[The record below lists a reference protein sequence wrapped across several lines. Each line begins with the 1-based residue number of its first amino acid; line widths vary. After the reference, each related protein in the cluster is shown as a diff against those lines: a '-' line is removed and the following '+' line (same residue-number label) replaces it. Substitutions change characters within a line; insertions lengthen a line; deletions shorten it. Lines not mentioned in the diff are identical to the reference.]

1 MNVHYFFFPWWLLHT
16 DLQFPTVIVLQL
28 WLIIVSFNAKVHA
41 AVIFPRI
48 ETYFIIYEAQ

>member
-1 MNVHYFFFPWWLLHT
+1 MNVDYFFFPWWLLHT